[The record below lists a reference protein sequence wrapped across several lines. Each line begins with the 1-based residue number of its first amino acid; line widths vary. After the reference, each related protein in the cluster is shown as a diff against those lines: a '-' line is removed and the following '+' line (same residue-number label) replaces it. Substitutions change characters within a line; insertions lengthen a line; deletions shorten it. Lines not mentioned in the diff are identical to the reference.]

1 MKLLTVKK
9 KPVYVKAIKYRL
21 IKWEV
26 HTFCG
31 KENVEWV
38 VDDANEILYIK
49 TLEGNLRCDNGSYII
64 KGVRGEF
71 YPIRGD
77 IFEETYD
84 IINYE
89 TISLRNGETNEKI

>member
-1 MKLLTVKK
+1 MKLLTVRKK
-9 KPVYVKAIKYRL
+9 LIHVKAIKYRL

-31 KENVEWV
+31 RENVEWV
-38 VDDANEILYIK
+38 VDDDANEILYIK
-49 TLEGNLRCDNGSYII
+49 TLEGKSRCDGGSYII

-84 IINYE
+84 IIDDE
-89 TISLRNGETNEKI
+89 VVD